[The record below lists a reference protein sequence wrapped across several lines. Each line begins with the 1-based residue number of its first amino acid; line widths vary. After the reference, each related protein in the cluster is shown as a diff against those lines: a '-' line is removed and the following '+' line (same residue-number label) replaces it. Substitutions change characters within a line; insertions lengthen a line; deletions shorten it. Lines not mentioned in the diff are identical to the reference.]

1 MMNKT
6 TTGLLVLGA
15 AALLAAPSQAQRQKD
30 ECLAAS
36 GAALAPGK
44 VAPGGKTFLLL
55 TLQMKNDY
63 HIYDPKPGD
72 EFSIP
77 TSFAPVKLAGV
88 TYGTPIFPAPKM
100 MGKQRVH
107 GGKIV
112 IRVPVS
118 ISKSAKGTLKIG
130 GAIKLQACNER
141 GCLPPFSLSL
151 AAPLTVGK

>member
-1 MMNKT
+1 MKTT
-6 TTGLLVLGA
+6 TTGLLALGA

-30 ECLAAS
+30 ECLASS
-36 GAALAPGK
+36 GAMLVPAK
-44 VAPGGKTFLLL
+44 VAPGGKTFLVL

-77 TSFAPVKLAGV
+77 TTFAPVKLAGV
-88 TYGTPIFPAPKM
+88 TYGAPIFPKPSM

-112 IRVPVS
+112 IKVPVTVA
-118 ISKSAKGTLKIG
+118 KSLKGTLKIG
-130 GAIKLQACNER
+130 GEVKLQACNER
-141 GCLPPFSLSL
+141 GCLPPFSLKL